1 MGEGDVRSSVTRAVV
16 AGAIAAALGVG
27 CSDKRDRVVRPPGS
41 DIPSLTVAQLLQA
54 PDTLRVDGATLT
66 TQVFLW
72 RDFMGDPVSGSM
84 LYATVRLNG
93 APPDT
98 IPPTA
103 GKVYL
108 WVIHGSDVWSAT
120 LALGPIDP
128 DGTRTYFVSGGPRWG
143 PGIDVDVVIGVR
155 SSPSD
160 VDLVLRRTVRIL
172 MTS

>member
-1 MGEGDVRSSVTRAVV
+1 MRTVL

-27 CSDKRDRVVRPPGS
+27 CSDQRDRVLRPPGS
-41 DIPSLTVAQLLQA
+41 DIPPLTVAQLLQA

-72 RDFMGDPVSGSM
+72 RDFMSGPVRGSL

-108 WVIHGSDVWSAT
+108 WVIHGSEVWSAT
-120 LALGPIDP
+120 LTLGYTDP
-128 DGTRTYFVSGGPRWG
+128 DGTRTYSISGGPRWG

-155 SSPSD
+155 SSPS
-160 VDLVLRRTVRIL
+160 VVSLVLRRNVPIL
-172 MTS
+172 MTL

>member
-1 MGEGDVRSSVTRAVV
+1 VGKGDVRAGVTRAVL
-16 AGAIAAALGVG
+16 AGAIAAALGAG
-27 CSDKRDRVVRPPGS
+27 CSGERNRILRPPGS
-41 DIPSLTVAQLLQA
+41 DIPPLTVAQLLQA

-66 TQVFLW
+66 AQVSLW
-72 RDFMGDPVSGSM
+72 RDFMNQPANGSL
-84 LYATVRLNG
+84 LYASVHLNG

-120 LALGPIDP
+120 LALGPTDP
-128 DGTRTYFVSGGPRWG
+128 DGTRIYSASGGPRWG

-155 SSPSD
+155 TSPSD
-160 VDLVLRRTVRIL
+160 VALVLRRNVPIL
-172 MTS
+172 MTL